1 MEKKKR
7 PSLSLRKKRPLD
19 MCNEG
24 VEPSSK
30 KRFLDVSKAELD
42 IRKKKPIAKN
52 TERAHEWAMKVFH
65 EWLKDRGSDTPYT
78 ESDLWSE
85 DAEKVCD
92 MLCKFIA
99 EARQTNGEPYSPKT
113 LLQLMTNLQGLT
125 FVRNPHACHFMD
137 HKAIAFQPFHN
148 VMNNLSKKLLSEGVG
163 AQKRQARVIT
173 EKEENLLWEKGVIG
187 IDTTSCLL
195 NAKFQE
201 VQDPVDS
208 SEMVMSVQ
216 YSEYGSKNH
225 QGLVHQVHL
234 DNKVIRHYANSALG
248 ERCFV
253 RLLELYVLKLPELAK
268 KRDIFYCK
276 PKTNFRKDDIW
287 FCNAPIGHNTL
298 VSKLKDMFVEAGL
311 NAEGVQNHS
320 LRATG
325 ISRLYAKG
333 FPEKAIMERSGHQS
347 LGGIRSYERTS
358 GLQKKEVSCALSSGD
373 RVALQIMNAAWK
385 SSDATNQCS
394 EGKENQAVTFKDLQ
408 NCTLNFTFR

>member
-1 MEKKKR
+1 MCF
-7 PSLSLRKKRPLD
+7 PL
-19 MCNEG
+19 
-24 VEPSSK
+24 
-30 KRFLDVSKAELD
+30 
-42 IRKKKPIAKN
+42 IA
-52 TERAHEWAMKVFH
+52 
-65 EWLKDRGSDTPYT
+65 
-78 ESDLWSE
+78 
-85 DAEKVCD
+85 
-92 MLCKFIA
+92 LC
-99 EARQTNGEPYSPKT
+99 TYSY
-113 LLQLMTNLQGLT
+113 NLQGLT
-125 FVRNPHACHFMD
+125 FVKNPHACHFMD

-148 VMNNLSKKLLSEGVG
+148 VMNNLSKKLLSESVG

-187 IDTTSCLL
+187 IDTPSCLL
-195 NAKFQE
+195 NAIFFYCGMIFCLRGGAEHRELKYSQFKFQE

-216 YSEYGSKNH
+216 YSEYGSKNR

-253 RLLELYVLKLPELAK
+253 RLLELYVSKLPELAK

-298 VSKLKDMFVEAGL
+298 ASKLKDMFVEAGL

-358 GLQKKEVSCALSSGD
+358 ELQKKEVSCALSSGD
-373 RVALQIMNAAWK
+373 RVALQIMNSDTTWK